1 MRPFEP
7 LGTSSPAAY
16 SQLQNHLSTKPIR
29 LGPLAFWAFVGQRCF
44 RICLLTALLGSCF
57 YGLIFMSP
65 ACLAQETNLDKVVVA
80 NRIGDQQ
87 QTLSGRILAYNGKFL
102 TFQLLGGSPQR
113 IETSRV
119 KKIQSAWTA
128 KHLRGDQL
136 LADHE
141 FEQALLAYQQ
151 AVKEETR
158 LWARQRILAQWVW
171 CYRGLS
177 QTEQAGEHFLKV
189 VLAGDPDTLYFDTI
203 PLTWGKQAVS
213 PTLEGRAQS
222 WLTDSRSSAGRLL
235 GASWL
240 LGTAQRATA
249 IQVLKQLT
257 TDTDT
262 RIALLAEAQLWR
274 TQQASISVQGL
285 GQWKGQIGRLPVELR
300 PGPYFLLG
308 AGLHRHQQHE
318 QAIVAWMRVPINYS
332 QHYQLA
338 AEALLAS
345 AKKMDQ
351 LQRESQAR
359 NLYQE
364 IVSKYGT
371 TVAAGQAQRWLDQAQ
386 SQNQPPPQ
394 K

>member
-7 LGTSSPAAY
+7 LGTSSPAADWRLHN
-16 SQLQNHLSTKPIR
+16 QLFKERTCWWRVLLR
-29 LGPLAFWAFVGQRCF
+29 VFVAQTSGRTWL
-44 RICLLTALLGSCF
+44 IPGLLGSLI
-57 YGLIFMSP
+57 YGLSFLSP
-65 ACLAQETNLDKVVVA
+65 ACLAQETSLDKVIVT
-80 NRIGDQQ
+80 NRAGDQQ
-87 QTLSGRILAYNGKFL
+87 QTLTGRILAYNGKFL

-113 IETSRV
+113 IETPRV
-119 KKIQSAWTA
+119 QEIQSSWTA
-128 KHLRGDQL
+128 NHLRGNQL

-171 CYRGLS
+171 CYRGLG

-189 VLAGDPDTLYFDTI
+189 VLAADPNTLYFDAV

-213 PTLEGRAQS
+213 PALEGRAQA

-249 IQVLKQLT
+249 IQVLNQLT
-257 TDTDT
+257 TDMDT

-274 TQQASISVQGL
+274 TQQASVSVQGL
-285 GQWKGQIGRLPVELR
+285 GQWKGQIDRLPAELR

-308 AGLHRHQQHE
+308 AGFHRHQQHE
-318 QAIVAWMRVPINYS
+318 QAIVAWMRIPINYS

-338 AEALLAS
+338 SESLLAS
-345 AKKMDQ
+345 ARKVDQ
-351 LQRESQAR
+351 LQRKPQAR

-364 IVSKYGT
+364 IVSRYGS
-371 TVAAGQAQRWLDQAQ
+371 TVAAGPAQRWLDQAQ
-386 SQNQPPPQ
+386 SQSQPGP
-394 K
+394 